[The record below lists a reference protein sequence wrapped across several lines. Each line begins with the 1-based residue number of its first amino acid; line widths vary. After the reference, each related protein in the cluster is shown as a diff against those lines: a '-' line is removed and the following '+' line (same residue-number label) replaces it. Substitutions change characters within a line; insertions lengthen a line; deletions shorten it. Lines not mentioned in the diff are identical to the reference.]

1 MSFWKLAAKT
11 LAVAP
16 TDGINGILAPLAHL
30 DAPADPASHSDEA
43 DALLAADIAA
53 HHKALDALLAEPDL
67 LSEIKSGTNQRLID
81 FLARKEVVLRLG
93 GWVVWGLGRGFPAD
107 EDHRADDDGD
117 KEVALES
124 GLVPDEMEAGP
135 VPDEILQAAERP
147 RTGMGGVPHPPEP
160 DENKPDTDEVVDV
173 DATEARKRANFP
185 RLSTEILVSAAP
197 SLSDT
202 LFRHESA
209 STKPHTC
216 PHPAEFILPFWE
228 SVLGSTEAQLASRA
242 QQIGFWARVNGALLD
257 GPLSG
262 EVLAQILKIPHLPAR
277 LLALL
282 PTCSPLND
290 VLLLLL
296 RVSRPPSPL
305 IPTVVVQAIRMLEP
319 FSALGRPGHT
329 AAEDLLRGIIE
340 ICIAVPQAQAAGPA
354 GGMAGPGGMLG
365 GPGGQ
370 DEAVFEWRDTTLA
383 RHIADE
389 KSVRTLLDWILADL
403 DPSASPLP
411 STGSSI
417 GSVVE
422 QATPPKATAD
432 GSDESATEGTPS
444 SSEAAEALSPAELR
458 TSSLL
463 SSLAVLIDLIRKNN
477 SDFVEQQML
486 TWARR
491 RQAAEEEREMLK
503 AEGAEAIGRIP
514 SEQDGGGNEDDKGPA
529 VVDLGVMLS
538 AVAHRLPDF
547 QRLLASP
554 RTSIAPR
561 PTAGG
566 VFPPLTLERFRI
578 CEFYAELLHC
588 SNMSLLNRAPRFD
601 GLHDETGHLAQ
612 GWQGVEDLA
621 AALAASQ
628 PSGGAPDPTSPDL
641 PPIPTTGDTSLS
653 SVEADKSDTI
663 VAADTHDG
671 ESDMVASTSA
681 EGGDGSATRR
691 QSAASHTSARTDER
705 ELPLT
710 PSVYSE
716 TSRNLPLP
724 PPAPGQ
730 LLKTK
735 FIEHRVIPSM
745 IQLFFDFPWN
755 NFLHSVVFDVLQQIF
770 QGRLDRTLDRQLAE
784 SVFTDGRLCHLIIE
798 GQKRNDQAASAR
810 ANMRL
815 GYMGHLSLISDAVV
829 KLFERYPD
837 LAAAVAPSVP
847 QPEWDD
853 YVSTALRQ
861 ARERDMTSLSN
872 PGLSLS
878 SNKAPSASS
887 LSDED
892 DEFPMNSART
902 ARATDA
908 VLTGSGVV
916 TGAREPSS
924 AHGDQ
929 FSRYLADE
937 LASDR
942 TVGSSD
948 EDDEDDGWFSGPRRM
963 SAGDGDFAFETTDRA
978 AQQFGFD
985 DRFEEAG
992 LSAFRANGFD
1002 SDEVCRNV
1010 RPKLVLNPRLISL
1023 SVQDA
1028 EWAPFEGVSSPSGGS
1043 AAEPGIGFSSF
1054 ESSFDPLASRDNAD
1068 GDDFG
1073 DFEAAEAG
1081 PSIVLPSM
1089 DQFEDF
1095 DLGEESRPT
1104 RTSGSGFGGAVDL
1117 SAFGAVAPFAGDGGG
1132 DDRGRDDDDDGSDR
1146 FGRLSLGDGSAPTS
1160 PIVERTVA
1168 LPPDS
1173 AGARAP
1179 GRSEHESAPEFE
1191 ADSPEPDE
1199 EEVEEEVEEEEDDLG
1214 PALHPGAHLTD
1225 DGQVEAEV
1233 EGRTIKVPADD
1244 IIMTSRRNSLDHH
1257 QLSRRRSN
1265 SLGSDRP
1272 PVDT

>member
-11 LAVAP
+11 LAAAP
-16 TDGINGILAPLAHL
+16 TDGINGILAPLTHL
-30 DAPADPASHSDEA
+30 DAPAKASTLDNDDNNDGDDNDERDVLSSA
-43 DALLAADIAA
+43 DVAA

-67 LSEIKSGTNQRLID
+67 LSEIKSGTNQRLTD

-93 GWVVWGLGRGFPAD
+93 GWVVSGLGRGFPAD
-107 EDHRADDDGD
+107 TEPLAGD
-117 KEVALES
+117 ENAKGAALES
-124 GLVPDEMEAGP
+124 GLVPDEMEAGR

-147 RTGMGGVPHPPEP
+147 RTGMGGVPHPAETEQ
-160 DENKPDTDEVVDV
+160 DGAAEED
-173 DATEARKRANFP
+173 DATEAEAAEARKRANFP

-209 STKPHTC
+209 CTKPHTC
-216 PHPAEFILPFWE
+216 PHPADFLLPFWE

-242 QQIGFWARVNGALLD
+242 QQIGFWARVNGVLLD
-257 GPLSG
+257 GPLSS
-262 EVLAQILKIPHLPAR
+262 EVLAHILKIPHLPAR

-340 ICIAVPQAQAAGPA
+340 ICIAVPQAQAGPGAGGPA
-354 GGMAGPGGMLG
+354 GGAGGVLG

-389 KSVRTLLDWILADL
+389 KSVRTLLDWILADIGAEPPAQRSIEL
-403 DPSASPLP
+403 GIDSVSEQESTPKPAGSGFETP
-411 STGSSI
+411 TGSSA
-417 GSVVE
+417 E
-422 QATPPKATAD
+422 QAAD
-432 GSDESATEGTPS
+432 S
-444 SSEAAEALSPAELR
+444 LSPAELR

-491 RQAAEEEREMLK
+491 RQAAEEEREMLE
-503 AEGAEAIGRIP
+503 AEGAEAIGRRR
-514 SEQDGGGNEDDKGPA
+514 SVNGVDEADDKGPA
-529 VVDLGVMLS
+529 VVDLGVMLL

-547 QRLLASP
+547 QRLLKTP
-554 RTSIAPR
+554 RTPTAPR
-561 PTAGG
+561 RTASGLL
-566 VFPPLTLERFRI
+566 PPLTLERFRI

-601 GLHDETGHLAQ
+601 GLHAASGHLAR
-612 GWQGVEDLA
+612 GWQGVDDLA

-628 PSGGAPDPTSPDL
+628 PSDAAVPASLDLSSPDL
-641 PPIPTTGDTSLS
+641 APAADNSYSSLIVDSLDTARTSSDDGRPDSAPSTPTTA
-653 SVEADKSDTI
+653 E
-663 VAADTHDG
+663 
-671 ESDMVASTSA
+671 STSRRRSTVSQS
-681 EGGDGSATRR
+681 SAP
-691 QSAASHTSARTDER
+691 SEDR
-705 ELPLT
+705 EPPLT
-710 PSVYSE
+710 PSVYSVM
-716 TSRNLPLP
+716 SRNLPLP
-724 PPAPGQ
+724 PPSPGQ

-735 FIEHRVIPSM
+735 FIQHRVIPSM

-784 SVFTDGRLCHLIIE
+784 SVFVDGRLCHLILE
-798 GQKRNDQAASAR
+798 GQKKNDEAAAER
-810 ANMRL
+810 TNMRF
-815 GYMGHLSLISDAVV
+815 GYMGHLCLIAEAVV

-837 LAAAVAPSVP
+837 LAAAVSSSVP
-847 QPEWDD
+847 QPEWDE
-853 YVSTALRQ
+853 YVATTLRQ
-861 ARERDMTSLSN
+861 ARERDMTSLSS
-872 PGLSLS
+872 PGLNLS
-878 SNKAPSASS
+878 VNKAPSASS

-892 DEFPMNSART
+892 DEFPMNSSRT

-908 VLTGSGVV
+908 VITGSGAVV
-916 TGAREPSS
+916 GAREAGS
-924 AHGDQ
+924 ASGDQ

-937 LASDR
+937 LVSDR

-948 EDDEDDGWFSGPRRM
+948 EDDDDDGWFSGPRKM
-963 SAGDGDFAFETTDRA
+963 SAGDGDFAFETPDRA
-978 AQQFGFD
+978 TQQFGFD

-1002 SDEVCRNV
+1002 SDE
-1010 RPKLVLNPRLISL
+1010 
-1023 SVQDA
+1023 DA
-1028 EWAPFEGVSSPSGGS
+1028 EWAPFEAASSQSGLTATS
-1043 AAEPGIGFSSF
+1043 QPASGFSSF
-1054 ESSFDPLASRDNAD
+1054 ETSFDPTPSNGNAD
-1068 GDDFG
+1068 ADDFG
-1073 DFEAAEAG
+1073 DFEAAESG

-1095 DLGEESRPT
+1095 DLGEESRPPAA
-1104 RTSGSGFGGAVDL
+1104 SGSGFGGAVDL
-1117 SAFGAVAPFAGDGGG
+1117 SASGAVAPAGDE
-1132 DDRGRDDDDDGSDR
+1132 DGSEA
-1146 FGRLSLGDGSAPTS
+1146 FGRLSLGDASTPAS
-1160 PIVERTVA
+1160 PHTERTAA
-1168 LPPDS
+1168 LPATETSDQS
-1173 AGARAP
+1173 A
-1179 GRSEHESAPEFE
+1179 E
-1191 ADSPEPDE
+1191 AD
-1199 EEVEEEVEEEEDDLG
+1199 EDDLG
-1214 PALHPGAHLTD
+1214 PALHPGAHLTG

-1233 EGRTIKVPADD
+1233 EGRTIRVPADD
-1244 IIMTSRRNSLDHH
+1244 IIMTSRRNSLE
-1257 QLSRRRSN
+1257 SRHRSN
-1265 SLGSDRP
+1265 SLESGKS
-1272 PVDT
+1272 